1 MAVRSNVRNSTG
13 RKRNSTTCTAGSG
26 RNGGGRPTRQ
36 RRTTT
41 REEEEADDA
50 GQRGPDMDDM
60 EEAQQ
65 PPIAAEEE
73 VGQEDDESETEEG
86 GSQLPPTV
94 VAARRNRQQVGVGSG
109 PRAEEERAN
118 EEATISTS
126 TSNTRNSVV
135 SMITE
140 ESITSFT
147 VNEKVALKQVVK
159 AEIFPKMKYVQGPDE
174 MAYDSPAYQVIKGA
188 LMGDLLEGLTDEEM
202 RKWWTQ
208 SKRNFVR
215 AQINL
220 RRNNASRIIKERFFG
235 KLERRRDVNKACCLN
250 CDHQQNLWMKTRE
263 WFPLLWNS

>member
-126 TSNTRNSVV
+126 TSNRNSVV

-250 CDHQQNLWMKTRE
+250 IAIINRTYG
-263 WFPLLWNS
+263 

>member
-1 MAVRSNVRNSTG
+1 
-13 RKRNSTTCTAGSG
+13 
-26 RNGGGRPTRQ
+26 
-36 RRTTT
+36 
-41 REEEEADDA
+41 
-50 GQRGPDMDDM
+50 M

-73 VGQEDDESETEEG
+73 VGQEDDESETEG

-94 VAARRNRQQVGVGSG
+94 VGGRNRQHVGVRSG
-109 PRAEEERAN
+109 PRVEEEERAN

-126 TSNTRNSVV
+126 TSNRNSVV

-174 MAYDSPAYQVIKGA
+174 MAYNSPAYQVIKGA
-188 LMGDLLEGLTDEEM
+188 LMGDLLEGLNDEEM

-250 CDHQQNLWMKTRE
+250 CDHQQNLWLKTRE

>member
-26 RNGGGRPTRQ
+26 SNGGGRSTRQ
-36 RRTTT
+36 RRTTS

-73 VGQEDDESETEEG
+73 VGQEDDESETEG

-174 MAYDSPAYQVIKGA
+174 MAYNSPAYQVIKGA